1 MSNPSLFRS
10 LRHRNYQLY
19 FCGQLVSLSGT
30 WMQNTAQG
38 WLVYRLTG
46 SSLALGLVGFAAMLP
61 VLLLGLF
68 GGVLADRLPKRSLLI
83 WAQVLAMLQA
93 AVLCLLTL
101 SGHIQVW
108 QVVVCA
114 ACLGLV
120 NAVEMPT
127 RHSFVVEMVGKD
139 DLHNAIAL
147 NSSIFHL
154 ARVLGPSAA
163 GVLLGFIGE
172 GWCFGLNAASFL
184 AVIVGLAAMRL
195 EAAPARPGG
204 NDGNGEAGGLGG
216 VRENL
221 LEGVRYAWGTPLVRA
236 ILVLITIAS
245 LMGTSAMVLLPVFAG
260 DVFHAGPRGL
270 GYLTASSGLGSL
282 AGALYIA
289 GRRDSS
295 GLRSLALWGCA
306 GLGAALVL
314 FARAPFYWAAVALI
328 APSGFCLMVLMPST
342 NTMLQLT
349 APDDMRGRIMSL
361 YTTLFVGMSPF
372 GSLLAGSLSQWLGA
386 PMAVTILGLGCLA
399 GALGPGRAISK
410 T

>member
-1 MSNPSLFRS
+1 VSSSPLFRS
-10 LRHRNYQLY
+10 FRHRNYRLY

-46 SSLALGLVGFAAMLP
+46 SSLTLGMVSFASMLP
-61 VLLLGLF
+61 MLLLGLF
-68 GGVLADRLPKRSLLI
+68 GGVLADRLPKRTLLI
-83 WAQVLAMLQA
+83 WAQVLAMVQA

-114 ACLGLV
+114 VCLGLV
-120 NAVEMPT
+120 NAVDMPA

-163 GVLLGFIGE
+163 GVLVGLIGE

-195 EAAPARPGG
+195 DALPARQR
-204 NDGNGEAGGLGG
+204 GEAGVGEHLM
-216 VRENL
+216 
-221 LEGVRYAWGTPLVRA
+221 EGVRYAWGTPLIRA
-236 ILVLITIAS
+236 ILVLVTIAS
-245 LMGTSAMVLLPVFAG
+245 LMGTSVFVLMPVFAG
-260 DVFHAGPRGL
+260 EVFHQGPQGY
-270 GYLTASSGLGSL
+270 GYLMASSGLGSL
-282 AGALYIA
+282 AGALYMA
-289 GRRDSS
+289 SRRDAT

-306 GLGAALVL
+306 GLGVALVL
-314 FARAPFYWAAVALI
+314 FSRAPFYLAAVALI
-328 APSGFCLMVLMPST
+328 APSGFCLMVLMPSS
-342 NTMLQLT
+342 NTMLQLLV
-349 APDDMRGRIMSL
+349 PDAMRGRIMSM
-361 YTTLFVGMSPF
+361 YTTLFVGMSLF
-372 GSLLAGSLSQWLGA
+372 GSLLAGGLAQWLGA

-410 T
+410 A